1 MQIDFFEE
9 FPTKE
14 NLEKLKLIDWKC
26 TVYLASPSLK
36 KFREIEKEVKKL
48 NKKVSCGYWP
58 VLRKSE
64 GYWLSYYSKRKAL
77 LRIIKELNRNKKRL
91 VLLWDFEKPLFAPYL
106 FITELINKEKN
117 KKLISNFFKKARK
130 HNIMIH
136 LCEPSLRLKVS
147 CDKRIVMAY
156 SSLSLFPS
164 FSLRKKIQQIKKLK
178 NSSIA
183 LGCIAKGILRVEPR
197 IKPAKLKQDLSIV
210 SKAGIKNAV
219 IYRLGGLNKSYLT
232 VIKKFL

>member
-1 MQIDFFEE
+1 M
-9 FPTKE
+9 
-14 NLEKLKLIDWKC
+14 
-26 TVYLASPSLK
+26 
-36 KFREIEKEVKKL
+36 
-48 NKKVSCGYWP
+48 
-58 VLRKSE
+58 
-64 GYWLSYYSKRKAL
+64 
-77 LRIIKELNRNKKRL
+77 
-91 VLLWDFEKPLFAPYL
+91 LWDFEKPLFAPYL

-183 LGCIAKGILRVEPR
+183 LGCIAKGILRIESR

-232 VIKKFL
+232 VMKKFL